1 MRKKK
6 TYSSRYEADTID
18 EILSR
23 AVTGAKLTIEEYR
36 AALAAGTIRAG
47 DFYRIYDD
55 QAKSHLVAIYD
66 GPNLFFNPSDFT
78 NAVVLGDQLTQ
89 EEYNAR
95 LAAGTIVYGRLYRIY
110 GDMRKQ
116 RLLAIYDGTTL
127 IARRDT
133 SKRRGFPLVFPFIFG
148 S

>member
-1 MRKKK
+1 MAKK
-6 TYSSRYEADTID
+6 TYQSSYPAETID
-18 EILSR
+18 RILSR
-23 AVTGAKLTIEEYR
+23 ALQGEQLTQAEYDAK
-36 AALAAGTIRAG
+36 LAAGTI
-47 DFYRIYDD
+47 
-55 QAKSHLVAIYD
+55 
-66 GPNLFFNPSDFT
+66 
-78 NAVVLGDQLTQ
+78 
-89 EEYNAR
+89 EY
-95 LAAGTIVYGRLYRIY
+95 GCIYRIY